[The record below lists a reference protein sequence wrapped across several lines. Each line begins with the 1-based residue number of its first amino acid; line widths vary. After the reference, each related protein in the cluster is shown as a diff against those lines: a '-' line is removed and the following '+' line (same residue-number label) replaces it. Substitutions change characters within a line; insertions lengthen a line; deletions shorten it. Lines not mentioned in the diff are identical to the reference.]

1 MWAAAGIE
9 PLPHWRDALH
19 RAAPSVLGGAGA
31 ATGVSAM
38 RVGVA
43 MAVYEPDEGYLRQQ
57 VDSMRA
63 QVGVTWTAHVVDDA
77 SSRPLVRAHPG
88 AARGRRP
95 LRARTGP
102 PVNLGS
108 VGAFGEAL
116 RHVAAESVDA
126 VALAD
131 QDDVWHPER
140 LAATAA
146 ALGPDVAAVHSDLRL
161 IDGEGAVIADS
172 VWRRE
177 RRWTT
182 TDLRR
187 TVFRNS
193 VTGCALTVRPDVLDL
208 ALPLPERPRP
218 APYHHDAWLTLH
230 ALRLGAVR
238 ALERPLVDYRA
249 HGSNVVGVA
258 QTGLVA
264 VAAASP
270 AAPWRRRC
278 TTPWQASGPWRRT
291 SWTGSGRGPCD
302 PDEYDDVAAS
312 VGLFVGSGTFA
323 DHRALLAQTR
333 GNADL
338 TRRLVAVVRR
348 AGRRPARPASG
359 VIGSADARRHL
370 RQPVRH
376 RPALRARGG

>member
-1 MWAAAGIE
+1 M
-9 PLPHWRDALH
+9 
-19 RAAPSVLGGAGA
+19 
-31 ATGVSAM
+31 SAV

-77 SSRPLVRAHPG
+77 SSDRSFEHTRALLEGDDRFVLH
-88 AARGRRP
+88 
-95 LRARTGP
+95 RA

-116 RHVAAESVDA
+116 RHVAGESVDA

-161 IDGEGAVIADS
+161 IGGEGAVIADS

-208 ALPLPERPRP
+208 ALPLPDRPRP

-230 ALRLGAVR
+230 ALRLGTVR
-238 ALERPLVDYRA
+238 GLERPLVDYRA

-258 QTGLVA
+258 QTGLVS
-264 VAAASP
+264 VL
-270 AAPWRRRC
+270 RRRRRSL
-278 TTPWQASGPWRRT
+278 ASSLHDSVAGKRALAQDFLDRVHEHPLRP
-291 SWTGSGRGPCD
+291 GEGA
-302 PDEYDDVAAS
+302 DVAAS
-312 VGLFVGSGTFA
+312 VGLFVGSGTLA
-323 DHRALLAQTR
+323 DHRALLVQTR

-338 TRRLVAVVRR
+338 TRRLAQWYAGLA
-348 AGRRPARPASG
+348 AGRLG
-359 VIGSADARRHL
+359 RH
-370 RQPVRH
+370 PV
-376 RPALRARGG
+376 P

>member
-1 MWAAAGIE
+1 M
-9 PLPHWRDALH
+9 
-19 RAAPSVLGGAGA
+19 V
-31 ATGVSAM
+31 

-43 MAVYEPDEGYLRQQ
+43 MAVYEPDQGYLGQQ
-57 VDSMRA
+57 VESMRA
-63 QVGVTWTAHVVDDA
+63 QEGVSWRAHVVDDA
-77 SSRPLVRAHPG
+77 SSQQSFERTRALLDGDDRFVLH
-88 AARGRRP
+88 RS
-95 LRARTGP
+95 

-116 RHVAAESVDA
+116 QHVAGESVDA

-146 ALGPDVAAVHSDLRL
+146 ALGPGVAAVHSDLRL
-161 IDGEGAVIADS
+161 IDGDGAVLADS
-172 VWRRE
+172 VWHRE

-208 ALPLPERPRP
+208 ALPLPDRPRP
-218 APYHHDAWLTLH
+218 AAYHHDAWLTLH
-230 ALRLGAVR
+230 ALRLGDVR
-238 ALERPLVDYRA
+238 GLERPLVDYRA

-258 QTGLVA
+258 PTGLVS
-264 VAAASP
+264 VM
-270 AAPWRRRC
+270 RRRR
-278 TTPWQASGPWRRT
+278 QSVVT
-291 SWTGSGRGPCD
+291 SLHDSVAGKRALAEDLLDRVRARPLR

-312 VGLFVGSGTFA
+312 VGLFVGSGSLS

-338 TRRLVAVVRR
+338 TRRLAQWYAGLA
-348 AGRRPARPASG
+348 AGRLG
-359 VIGSADARRHL
+359 LH
-370 RQPVRH
+370 PV
-376 RPALRARGG
+376 P